1 LSKPLGG
8 TTSSLSR
15 QNAFDLFTR
24 VLIRCVLLFART
36 RENSFSGGYASF
48 SPTGSSLFAFVI
60 NPSYRTS
67 GSPHSQPK
75 RNSARTEITSH
86 RESILYNWWFLS
98 QQLSKRREAER
109 ISRVSL
115 SRLWLGEINRVAD
128 KFQHKFQPDNVRTR
142 CLIAQSR
149 NWNKHIHK
157 RQVSPRIIYF
167 GKRGKRVSQ
176 VNEISRGTKAAFRH
190 GDMQCKETGSLGNV
204 CISLSIA
211 GFAEPY

>member
-142 CLIAQSR
+142 CPMRCDRAIAQLEQAYSQASGFPQDYLFR
-149 NWNKHIHK
+149 KERK
-157 RQVSPRIIYF
+157 T
-167 GKRGKRVSQ
+167 RV
-176 VNEISRGTKAAFRH
+176 
-190 GDMQCKETGSLGNV
+190 
-204 CISLSIA
+204 A
-211 GFAEPY
+211 GE